1 MSENTLTAGVSRI
14 DITPPIGFRM
24 QGIMRRIE
32 PSTGIHMPLHA
43 TALVLADDNHKIVI
57 IDCDLIGLDLPL
69 ADEIRGAVADRI
81 GTEPSHVTVA
91 CTHTHNS
98 PSTVRTSLGGPH
110 DIAPRPGE
118 IESLDAYVAELVD
131 KLAGLA
137 SAADADRRPARA
149 GAARGEAAVN
159 INREQMMD
167 DGRVFVGR
175 NPDGVTD
182 HGVDVLRVDD
192 LEGRPIAVVCCFAA
206 HPVVMGMDSFLL
218 GPDYPGV
225 VRRIVDQTVGGT
237 TLFLTG
243 CAGNQATIEFL
254 QHDWDEVER
263 IGGIIGCEAAKTAI
277 GIETRPHEVVME
289 AGGSMSNLAV
299 YSKRFHDGP
308 THRVLDA
315 ASRTA
320 TVPLQP
326 LPSLAEAEA
335 QAADAERELAEAVQR
350 GVTVR
355 ETVPLLLMERW
366 TKGVLEKVGPAS
378 SRTNWSSRSWATDST
393 TSYSSRFRESRSS
406 RSRSGS
412 KSARRRPIRWS
423 PGTAT
428 ATSAICPAPR
438 RSRRAAWPSRPRS
451 RPTTSRRRPCPRR
464 STSSSPSSASC
475 WKTSDCRAVRQSTLA
490 STFSLDG
497 RGGR

>member
-1 MSENTLTAGVSRI
+1 MAENTLTAGVARA

-32 PSTGIHMPLHA
+32 PSVGVHMPLAA
-43 TALVLADDNHKIVI
+43 TALVLADDHHKIAV

-69 ADEIRGAVADRI
+69 AAEIRQAVADRI
-81 GTEPSHVTVA
+81 GTETSHVTVA

-98 PSTVRTSLGGPH
+98 PATVRTSLGGPH
-110 DIAPRPGE
+110 DLAPRPGE

-131 KLAGLA
+131 KLAGLVA
-137 SAADADRRPARA
+137 AADASRQPARTGA
-149 GAARGEAAVN
+149 GRGEAAVN

-192 LEGRPIAVVCCFAA
+192 LQGRPIAVVCCFAA

-225 VRRIVDQTVGGT
+225 VRRIVEQTVGGT
-237 TLFLTG
+237 CLFLTG
-243 CAGNQATIEFL
+243 AAGNQATIEFL
-254 QHDWDEVER
+254 QDDWDEVER
-263 IGGIIGCEAAKTAI
+263 VGGVIGCEAAKTAI

-289 AGGSMSNLAV
+289 TGGSMSNLAL

-308 THRVLDA
+308 THRVLDV

-326 LPSLAEAEA
+326 LPSLEEA
-335 QAADAERELAEAVQR
+335 QAQLADAERDLADARGRGVSAREAV
-350 GVTVR
+350 
-355 ETVPLLLMERW
+355 PALLMERW
-366 TKGVLEKVGPAS
+366 ARGVFEKVQAGVEQDELTFEIVGYRLDDFVLVALPGEPFVEIALGVKERSKATHTMVAGYGNGNVGYLPSAETVAQGGMAVES
-378 SRTNWSSRSWATDST
+378 SVKTYNI
-393 TSYSSRFRESRSS
+393 
-406 RSRSGS
+406 
-412 KSARRRPIRWS
+412 SAPPVAETVDILVAEFGR
-423 PGTAT
+423 
-428 ATSAICPAPR
+428 
-438 RSRRAAWPSRPRS
+438 
-451 RPTTSRRRPCPRR
+451 
-464 STSSSPSSASC
+464 
-475 WKTSDCRAVRQSTLA
+475 L
-490 STFSLDG
+490 LDDLG
-497 RGGR
+497 L

>member
-1 MSENTLTAGVSRI
+1 MSENTLTAGASRI

-32 PSTGIHMPLHA
+32 PSAGVHMPLHA
-43 TALVLADDNHKIVI
+43 SALVLADDAHKIVI
-57 IDCDLIGLDLPL
+57 IDCDLIGLDQPL
-69 ADEIRGAVADRI
+69 AAEIRGAVAERV

-98 PSTVRTSLGGPH
+98 PCTVRDGLGGPH
-110 DIAPRPGE
+110 DLAPRPGE
-118 IESLDAYVAELVD
+118 TESLDAYVAELVD

-137 SAADADRRPARA
+137 SDADSKRQPARA
-149 GAARGEAAVN
+149 GAARGEASVN

-192 LEGRPIAVVCCFAA
+192 LEGRPISVVCCFAA

-254 QHDWDEVER
+254 QNDWDEVER
-263 IGGIIGCEAAKTAI
+263 IGGVVGCEAAKTAI

-289 AGGSMSNLAV
+289 AGGSMANLAL

-308 THRVLDA
+308 THRVLDVA
-315 ASRTA
+315 TRTA

-335 QAADAERELAEAVQR
+335 QAAAAERELAAVVQ
-350 GVTVR
+350 GGASVR
-355 ETVPLLLMERW
+355 DAVPHMLMERW
-366 TKGVLEKVGPAS
+366 TKGVLDKVRAGVKQDSFVFEIVGYRLDDFVLCALPGEPFVEIALGVKERSKATHTMVAGYGNGNVGYMPSAETVAQGGMAVEASLQTYNNPA
-378 SRTNWSSRSWATDST
+378 
-393 TSYSSRFRESRSS
+393 
-406 RSRSGS
+406 
-412 KSARRRPIRWS
+412 
-423 PGTAT
+423 
-428 ATSAICPAPR
+428 APV
-438 RSRRAAWPSRPRS
+438 SETVDIVVAEFG
-451 RPTTSRRRPCPRR
+451 
-464 STSSSPSSASC
+464 
-475 WKTSDCRAVRQSTLA
+475 KLLEDLG
-490 STFSLDG
+490 L
-497 RGGR
+497 

>member
-1 MSENTLTAGVSRI
+1 M
-14 DITPPIGFRM
+14 
-24 QGIMRRIE
+24 
-32 PSTGIHMPLHA
+32 
-43 TALVLADDNHKIVI
+43 
-57 IDCDLIGLDLPL
+57 
-69 ADEIRGAVADRI
+69 
-81 GTEPSHVTVA
+81 
-91 CTHTHNS
+91 
-98 PSTVRTSLGGPH
+98 RTSLGGPH

-366 TKGVLEKVGPAS
+366 TKGVLEKVRAGVKQDKLVFEIVGYRLDDFVLVALPGEPFVEIALGIKERSKAAHTMVAGYGNGNVGYLPSAETVAQGGMAVEAS
-378 SRTNWSSRSWATDST
+378 VKTYNI
-393 TSYSSRFRESRSS
+393 
-406 RSRSGS
+406 
-412 KSARRRPIRWS
+412 SAPPVSETVDIVVAEF
-423 PGTAT
+423 G
-428 ATSAICPAPR
+428 
-438 RSRRAAWPSRPRS
+438 
-451 RPTTSRRRPCPRR
+451 
-464 STSSSPSSASC
+464 
-475 WKTSDCRAVRQSTLA
+475 KLLEDLG
-490 STFSLDG
+490 L
-497 RGGR
+497 

>member
-1 MSENTLTAGVSRI
+1 MADQNTLTAGASKI

-32 PSTGIHMPLHA
+32 PSVGIHMPLAA
-43 TALVLADDNHKIVI
+43 TALVLADDNHKIAI

-69 ADEIRGAVADRI
+69 AAEIRQAVADRI
-81 GTEPSHVTVA
+81 ETETSHVTVA

-98 PSTVRTSLGGPH
+98 PATVRTSLGGPH
-110 DIAPRPGE
+110 DLAPRPGE

-137 SAADADRRPARA
+137 AAADADRRPARA
-149 GAARGEAAVN
+149 GAARGEAPVN

-237 TLFLTG
+237 CLFLTG
-243 CAGNQATIEFL
+243 AAGNQATIEFL
-254 QHDWDEVER
+254 QDDWDEVER
-263 IGGIIGCEAAKTAI
+263 IGGVIGCEAAKTAI

-299 YSKRFHDGP
+299 YNKRFHDGP
-308 THRVLDA
+308 THQMLDVA
-315 ASRTA
+315 TRTA
-320 TVPLQP
+320 SVPLQP
-326 LPSLAEAEA
+326 LPTLEEAES
-335 QAADAERELAEAVQR
+335 QVADAERELADARER

-355 ETVPLLLMERW
+355 ETVPLMLMDRW
-366 TKGVLEKVGPAS
+366 TKMVRDKVKNGIKQDYLTFDIVGYRLDDFVLAALPGEPFVEIALGVKE
-378 SRTNWSSRSWATDST
+378 
-393 TSYSSRFRESRSS
+393 
-406 RSRSGS
+406 RSRAGHTMVAGYGNGNVGYLPCAETVAQGGMAVEASVKTYNISAPPVSETVDIVVAEFS
-412 KSARRRPIRWS
+412 K
-423 PGTAT
+423 
-428 ATSAICPAPR
+428 
-438 RSRRAAWPSRPRS
+438 
-451 RPTTSRRRPCPRR
+451 
-464 STSSSPSSASC
+464 
-475 WKTSDCRAVRQSTLA
+475 L
-490 STFSLDG
+490 LDDLG
-497 RGGR
+497 V

>member
-1 MSENTLTAGVSRI
+1 MSDNTLTAGVSRI

-32 PSTGIHMPLHA
+32 PSTGIHMPLNA

-69 ADEIRGAVADRI
+69 AAEIRGAVADRI

-98 PSTVRTSLGGPH
+98 PSTCRDSLGGPH
-110 DIAPRPGE
+110 DVAPRPGE

-137 SAADADRRPARA
+137 AAADADRRPARA

-159 INREQMMD
+159 VNREQMMD

-263 IGGIIGCEAAKTAI
+263 IGGVIGCEAAKTAI
-277 GIETRPHEVVME
+277 GIETRPHDVMME
-289 AGGSMSNLAV
+289 AGGSMSNLAL
-299 YSKRFHDGP
+299 YSKRFHEGP
-308 THRVLDA
+308 THRVLDV

-335 QAADAERELAEAVQR
+335 QAADAERELAEAVR
-350 GVTVR
+350 SGVTVR

-366 TKGVLEKVGPAS
+366 TRGVLEKVRAGVKQDELVFEIVGYRLDDFVLCALPGEPFVEIALGVKERSNAANTMVAGYGNGNVGYLPSAETVAQGGMAVEAS
-378 SRTNWSSRSWATDST
+378 VKTYNI
-393 TSYSSRFRESRSS
+393 
-406 RSRSGS
+406 
-412 KSARRRPIRWS
+412 SAPPVSETVDIVVAEF
-423 PGTAT
+423 G
-428 ATSAICPAPR
+428 
-438 RSRRAAWPSRPRS
+438 
-451 RPTTSRRRPCPRR
+451 
-464 STSSSPSSASC
+464 
-475 WKTSDCRAVRQSTLA
+475 KLLEDLG
-490 STFSLDG
+490 L
-497 RGGR
+497 